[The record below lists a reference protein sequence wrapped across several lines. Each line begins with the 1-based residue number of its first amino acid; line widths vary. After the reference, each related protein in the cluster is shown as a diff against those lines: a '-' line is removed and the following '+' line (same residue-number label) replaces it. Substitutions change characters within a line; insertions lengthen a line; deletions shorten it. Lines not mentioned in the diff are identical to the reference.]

1 MISLRGVRFSYDSA
15 EEPTL
20 TNLNLEIHE
29 GEYLAIVGP
38 NACGKTTLLKHLNGL
53 LVPGE
58 GEVWVDDL
66 TTKDPRSAG
75 RIRQR
80 VGLVFQNPDSQI
92 VGMTVEEDLAFGPG
106 NLGFT
111 PEKIRKK
118 VDEVLHLLGIEK
130 LAPRAPHTLSGGEK
144 RLLAIGGVL
153 AMAPAYIALDEPTSS
168 LDPRERRRILAIL
181 KALHGMGMAVVH
193 ITHDMD
199 EIVDAERVVVMLR
212 GSILCQ
218 GSPAQVF
225 SAGEELARS
234 GLEIPK
240 VTELIRRL
248 REGGV
253 AIRPDIFRA
262 EDACRELLPLLNGRE
277 PRIFHR
283 GEG

>member
-1 MISLRGVRFSYDSA
+1 
-15 EEPTL
+15 
-20 TNLNLEIHE
+20 
-29 GEYLAIVGP
+29 
-38 NACGKTTLLKHLNGL
+38 
-53 LVPGE
+53 
-58 GEVWVDDL
+58 
-66 TTKDPRSAG
+66 
-75 RIRQR
+75 
-80 VGLVFQNPDSQI
+80 
-92 VGMTVEEDLAFGPG
+92 
-106 NLGFT
+106 
-111 PEKIRKK
+111 
-118 VDEVLHLLGIEK
+118 
-130 LAPRAPHTLSGGEK
+130 
-144 RLLAIGGVL
+144 
-153 AMAPAYIALDEPTSS
+153 
-168 LDPRERRRILAIL
+168 
-181 KALHGMGMAVVH
+181 
-193 ITHDMD
+193 
-199 EIVDAERVVVMLR
+199 MLR